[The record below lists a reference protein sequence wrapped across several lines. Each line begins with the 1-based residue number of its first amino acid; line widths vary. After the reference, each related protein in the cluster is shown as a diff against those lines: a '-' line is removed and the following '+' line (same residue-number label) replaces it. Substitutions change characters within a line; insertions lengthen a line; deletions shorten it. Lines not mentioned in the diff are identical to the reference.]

1 MFYLE
6 RLKLYWIEAL
16 LIMGNLALNLKFE
29 ARYDMDDPEFKET
42 LQFMAAEI
50 KKKCKQELEE
60 GHANPK
66 RSTKP
71 AQPKARAYKK
81 L

>member
-1 MFYLE
+1 
-6 RLKLYWIEAL
+6 
-16 LIMGNLALNLKFE
+16 MGNLALNPESK
-29 ARYDMDDPEFKET
+29 ATDDMDDPEFGET

-50 KKKCKQELEE
+50 KKKRKREREE
-60 GHANPK
+60 GPTNPK

-71 AQPKARAYKK
+71 AQPKAHACKK